1 MTGIRP
7 PGSGDHNGLS
17 AFYLVIGWDVC
28 LLLALVGRP
37 LIKMPFGA
45 EREAVRADGWPF
57 RC

>member
-1 MTGIRP
+1 MTDIRP

-28 LLLALVGRP
+28 LVLALVGRP

-45 EREAVRADGWPF
+45 EREAVRADG
-57 RC
+57 